1 MMAGDVEWF
10 STSGAEDFGL
20 NSSEPAIV
28 ATTSTPE
35 GELAPDLVAFAK
47 ALDAADV
54 TFFGAAWCPSCN
66 SQKQL
71 FGDGGQFLPFVEVT
85 KADRTLNPIG
95 VAEGISTFP
104 TWEFPDGSRATGLLT
119 LDQISQRSGVAI
131 PQSDRPSFV
140 GIGSQTVAIGSP
152 LHIPVDAYNPSGGPI
167 SITVEVGNPALLD
180 AVVLSG
186 NRSIRMS
193 VAGYGDMVFELFED
207 RAPRPAGRV
216 IQLAEADFYDGLIFH
231 RIIEGFVIQGGDPT
245 GTGTGGSQLGTFD
258 DQFHPE
264 LQHNRKGV
272 LSYAKSSDDTND
284 SQFFITAGPT
294 RNLDYNHSIFGQ
306 LVEGEKIR
314 AAISKIGDPA
324 DKGTNSADKPLI
336 NIVLDSVSVFQD
348 NQNAVVMLKPKG
360 NQSGTTTVR
369 FTATNADGE
378 TFSELVTV
386 NVVADSGSG
395 SNSQPYL
402 QDITPLP
409 SFVNTAPATLQLAS
423 IDVEGDAVEY
433 FVSTT
438 TTGVTATV
446 NATTGLV
453 TVTPSANFVGSA
465 VVNVGVRP
473 AAGVVGALSGQTDT
487 QRLTFNF
494 IADSTVAA
502 PTSLTLSSASDS
514 GASNSD
520 RITNAGAL
528 TFNVNG
534 VTSGAE
540 VILFAGSTEIGRG
553 VAQGTTIAITTA
565 NIAALGD
572 GTYQVIARQRV
583 GTQTSAA
590 SPTLTVIYDAT
601 PPVRVQ
607 NFPSAGNVGQTLS
620 IDLAHPEEG
629 SGLVY
634 AIAQS
639 PAGATI
645 NPQTGV
651 FAWTP
656 TSSQLGA
663 QSVTLTLTDLS
674 GNVRTETFSIN
685 IADVAL
691 GRVRLEVTDLE
702 GNVIQRVQP
711 NQEFLVRFH
720 AADLRTPLSRS
731 GVFAAFTDIR
741 FDAAKVQT
749 VGTNP
754 ITFGPNFGVVPSGT
768 VGAGVIDE
776 LGAVSNST
784 VATNRAEDLI
794 AVVRMRAIATGTA
807 EFISDPADLDGKD
820 FLLFGENAEIP
831 AARLNYGRVSL
842 EIGNRFVAAN
852 DSFPVVQGSGPAT
865 LDVLANDTFASGV
878 TGTLTLSTLGT
889 PSAGGTVSIQGNQV
903 RYQHAANFAGTET
916 FTYQVRDNTG
926 LTQTATVSVTVTN
939 PAANRPTAV
948 NDTFP
953 VVEDAAIAQF
963 NVRSNDVAAT
973 PTSTISITAVG
984 TPNKGGTVEIASGGE
999 AIRYRPAAN
1008 FFGAET
1014 VTYTITDSGG
1024 GTATATVTFNVSA
1037 VNDPPPASNIA
1048 RELFRGQTNV
1058 VVATLADYGVNV
1070 DGSETLTVAIVG
1082 QSSAGGSF
1090 TREGTTIRYTPPN
1103 GTFVGSDVI
1112 TYTTTDAG
1120 GLTST
1125 GTLTVQ
1131 VYDSLPTL
1139 YRMAVTTTGRPV
1151 AFASPVVATLTGTT
1165 TAGQAV
1171 QRTASLATSNQSLEF
1186 ANLPAGNYQVQVPA
1200 MPFLIGMQQPQIQ
1213 TFQAV
1218 PAGGTLSGTLNVG
1231 SLLPQYLRL
1240 EDFFS
1245 SASRDVLM
1253 AVVAPGDDSQATLG
1267 KERTTLVLDPIVA
1280 LAANESSVTIRG
1292 NRTGANNTVSA
1303 VRVSVPTTDNRV
1315 QRRATEGGMRLMRIN
1330 LRGLAFTETSTA
1342 TTPAATAASQAATT
1356 PAAEGESALTN
1367 DSVLAAAQTLGMPSL
1382 DTETEEEEQ
1391 PGLSVAAVDAYLT
1404 ALGD

>member
-1 MMAGDVEWF
+1 MAGDVEWF
-10 STSGAEDFGL
+10 YTSGAEDYGL
-20 NSSEPAIV
+20 NSSEPAIF
-28 ATTSTPE
+28 ATTSAPE
-35 GELAPDLVAFAK
+35 GESAPDVVAFAK

-54 TFFGAAWCPSCN
+54 TFFGAAWCPVCN
-66 SQKQL
+66 TQKQL
-71 FGDGGQFLPFVEVT
+71 FGDGAQFLPFVEVT
-85 KADRTLNPIG
+85 KADRTLNSIG
-95 VAEGISTFP
+95 IAEGITTFP
-104 TWEFPDGSRATGLLT
+104 TWEFPDGSRATGALT

-131 PQSDRPSFV
+131 PQSDKPSFV
-140 GIGSQTVAIGSP
+140 GIGNQTVALGSP

-207 RAPRPAGRV
+207 RAPRPTGRV

-245 GTGTGGSQLGTFD
+245 GTGTGGSQLGTFN

-264 LQHNRKGV
+264 LQHNRAGV

-284 SQFFITAGPT
+284 SQFFITAAPT
-294 RNLDYNHSIFGQ
+294 RTLDYNHSIFGQ
-306 LVEGEKIR
+306 LVEGEKVR

-336 NIVLDSVSVFQD
+336 NIVIDSVSVFQD

-369 FTATNADGE
+369 FTATNAEGE

-386 NVVADSGSG
+386 NVVADSGTG

-402 QDITPLP
+402 QDIAPLP
-409 SFVNTAPATLQLAS
+409 NFVNTAAATLQLAS
-423 IDVEGDAVEY
+423 VDVEGDAVEY

-453 TVTPSANFVGSA
+453 TVTAPANFVGPA

-473 AAGVVGALSGQTDT
+473 AAGVAGALSGQTDT

-494 IADSTVAA
+494 IADNTVAA
-502 PTSLTLSSASDS
+502 PGSVTLSSASDS

-528 TFNVNG
+528 TFNVGG
-534 VTSGAE
+534 VRSGAE
-540 VILFAGSTEIGRG
+540 VILFAGATEIGRG
-553 VAQGTTIAITTA
+553 VAQGTTIAITTS
-565 NIAALGD
+565 NVAALGD
-572 GTYQVIARQRV
+572 GTYQISARQRV
-583 GTQTSAA
+583 GDQTSAA
-590 SPTLTVIYDAT
+590 SPTLSLTYDST
-601 PPVRVQ
+601 SPVRVQ
-607 NFPSAGNVGQTLS
+607 NFPATGNVGQTLNV
-620 IDLAHPEEG
+620 DLAHPEEG
-629 SGLVY
+629 NGLVY
-634 AIAQS
+634 AISQS
-639 PAGATI
+639 PQGATI

-663 QSVTLTLTDLS
+663 QAVTLTLTDLA
-674 GNVRTETFSIN
+674 GNVRTETFTIN

-691 GRVRLEVTDLE
+691 GQVRLEITDLQ
-702 GNVIQRVQP
+702 GNAISRVQP
-711 NQEFLVRFH
+711 DQEFLLRFY

-731 GVFAAFTDIR
+731 GVYAAFTDIR
-741 FDAAKVQT
+741 FDSGKVQT
-749 VGTNP
+749 VGTSP
-754 ITFGPNFGVVPSGT
+754 ITFGPNFGVVPSGS
-768 VGAGVIDE
+768 VGNGVIDE

-784 VATNRAEDLI
+784 AATNRAEDLI
-794 AVVRMRAIATGTA
+794 ASVRMRAIAIGTA
-807 EFISDPADLDGKD
+807 EFISDPADLSGKE
-820 FLLFGENAEIP
+820 FLLFGENAEVP
-831 AARLNYGRVSL
+831 DARLNYGRVSL

-852 DSFPVVQGSGPAT
+852 DSFQVVQGSGPAT
-865 LDVLANDTFASGV
+865 LDVLANDAFASGV

-889 PSAGGTVSIQGNQV
+889 PSAGGTVSIQDNRV
-903 RYQHAANFAGTET
+903 RYQHATNFVGTET

-926 LTQTATVSVTVTN
+926 LTQTATVSVTVTSTS
-939 PAANRPTAV
+939 ANRPTAA
-948 NDTFP
+948 NDTFT

-963 NVRSNDVAAT
+963 NVLSNDAATT
-973 PTSTISITAVG
+973 PTSTIAITAVG
-984 TPNKGGTVEIASGGE
+984 TPNKGGTVEIATGGQ

-1008 FFGAET
+1008 FTGAET

-1024 GTATATVTFNVSA
+1024 GTATATVTFNVTA
-1037 VNDPPPASNIA
+1037 VNDPPPANNIA
-1048 RELFRGQTNV
+1048 RELFKGQTNV
-1058 VVATLADYGVNV
+1058 VVANLADYGINV
-1070 DGSETLTVAIVG
+1070 DGSETLTVATVG
-1082 QSSAGGSF
+1082 QSSAGGTF

-1103 GTFVGSDVI
+1103 STFVGTDVI
-1112 TYTTTDAG
+1112 TYTTTDPG

-1139 YRMAVTTTGRPV
+1139 YRMAVTATGRPV

-1165 TAGQAV
+1165 TTGQAI

-1186 ANLPAGNYQVQVPA
+1186 SNLPAGNYRVEVPA
-1200 MPFLIGMQQPQIQ
+1200 MPFLIGMQQPQVR

-1218 PAGGTLSGTLNVG
+1218 PAGGTLTGELNVG
-1231 SLLPQYLRL
+1231 SLLPQHLRL

-1253 AVVAPGDDSQATLG
+1253 AIVPPGDDSQATLG

-1292 NRTGANNTVSA
+1292 NRAGANNTVSA
-1303 VRVSVPTTDNRV
+1303 VRVVVPTTDNRV
-1315 QRRATEGGMRLMRIN
+1315 QRRATDGTMRLMRIN
-1330 LRGLAFTETSTA
+1330 LKGLTFTE
-1342 TTPAATAASQAATT
+1342 TPAATPPSTAAASTAATT
-1356 PAAEGESALTN
+1356 PAAEGESAVAN
-1367 DSVLAAAQTLGMPSL
+1367 DSVLAAARTLGVPAL
-1382 DTETEEEEQ
+1382 ETETEEER
-1391 PGLSVAAVDAYLT
+1391 PGLSEAAVDAYL
-1404 ALGD
+1404 ASLGD